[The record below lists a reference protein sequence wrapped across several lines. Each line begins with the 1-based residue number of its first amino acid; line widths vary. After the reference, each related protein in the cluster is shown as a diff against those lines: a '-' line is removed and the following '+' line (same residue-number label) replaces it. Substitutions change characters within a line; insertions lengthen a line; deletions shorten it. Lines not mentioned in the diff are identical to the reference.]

1 MQARAEQRYK
11 QELGIGST
19 PTAHDSEA
27 GLQEPAGQLNGN
39 PEPSMNTHG
48 GTDLSCP
55 TDTALSVTDDS
66 SDHQI
71 QESSHDRICA
81 ALSMGVSSRIFP
93 ARVRPRSS
101 SLTITST
108 TRPSVEPDSQL
119 RRLQKAGYL

>member
-1 MQARAEQRYK
+1 
-11 QELGIGST
+11 
-19 PTAHDSEA
+19 
-27 GLQEPAGQLNGN
+27 
-39 PEPSMNTHG
+39 MNTHG

-55 TDTALSVTDDS
+55 TGTTLSVTDDS